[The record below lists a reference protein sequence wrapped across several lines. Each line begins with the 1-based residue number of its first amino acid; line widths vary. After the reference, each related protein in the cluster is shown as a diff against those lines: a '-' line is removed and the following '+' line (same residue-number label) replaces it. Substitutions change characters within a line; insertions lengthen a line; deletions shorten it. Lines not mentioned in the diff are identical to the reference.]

1 MKRQGLGKREHKGM
15 ILKLVEFKDAAE
27 NALYSE
33 AIKVYFNR
41 KITEALL
48 VLFEGL
54 LFLFQLDDTK
64 SKVKLMFRPFN
75 FLDDVQKVIYSEKY
89 EKYLALK
96 LADLRKTEGNRDHL
110 IVELTDREL
119 FADFVME
126 YAEKEEDEVIFEQN
140 EEFSMIADS
149 SPVWFSFEDVE
160 RCNKTRDSKNQFKN
174 QDLTGF
180 LEHKSSLGINI
191 GAIFKMMVS
200 QKANWVQKYFAL
212 QGLKLFIYKDQ
223 KFDKPSQVLELTED
237 LVLKEVRKGDCQGK
251 THVFTLQPSK
261 DKPAEWFSA
270 SSESTLSKWLEAFR
284 AIKNQFQVARQ
295 QERDKL
301 KLAMKKPVVDKSNRI
316 CSGVFERKAAGSDE
330 RIEEE
335 DSEGAEGDDVFDFS
349 GMMDQEL
356 GDAKQKISFYND
368 AITHEPEPV
377 VVEELEAIPVSQ
389 NARRKAFQPKNSIIP
404 EADEEEESAIKF
416 DNEEQKE

>member
-1 MKRQGLGKREHKGM
+1 VEKRAANQYDLLGLQKETHEFYDQIRDIREKSHEETMKRRGLGKREHKGM
-15 ILKLVEFKDAAE
+15 VLKLVEFKDAAE

-54 LFLFQLDDTK
+54 LFLFQLDDSK
-64 SKVKLMFRPFN
+64 SKVTLMFRPFS

-180 LEHKSSLGINI
+180 LEHKASLGINI

-200 QKANWVQKYFAL
+200 QKANWV
-212 QGLKLFIYKDQ
+212 
-223 KFDKPSQVLELTED
+223 
-237 LVLKEVRKGDCQGK
+237 
-251 THVFTLQPSK
+251 
-261 DKPAEWFSA
+261 
-270 SSESTLSKWLEAFR
+270 
-284 AIKNQFQVARQ
+284 
-295 QERDKL
+295 
-301 KLAMKKPVVDKSNRI
+301 
-316 CSGVFERKAAGSDE
+316 
-330 RIEEE
+330 
-335 DSEGAEGDDVFDFS
+335 
-349 GMMDQEL
+349 
-356 GDAKQKISFYND
+356 
-368 AITHEPEPV
+368 
-377 VVEELEAIPVSQ
+377 
-389 NARRKAFQPKNSIIP
+389 
-404 EADEEEESAIKF
+404 
-416 DNEEQKE
+416 

>member
-1 MKRQGLGKREHKGM
+1 
-15 ILKLVEFKDAAE
+15 
-27 NALYSE
+27 
-33 AIKVYFNR
+33 
-41 KITEALL
+41 
-48 VLFEGL
+48 
-54 LFLFQLDDTK
+54 
-64 SKVKLMFRPFN
+64 MFRPFS

-180 LEHKSSLGINI
+180 LEHKASLGINI

-212 QGLKLFIYKDQ
+212 
-223 KFDKPSQVLELTED
+223 
-237 LVLKEVRKGDCQGK
+237 
-251 THVFTLQPSK
+251 
-261 DKPAEWFSA
+261 
-270 SSESTLSKWLEAFR
+270 
-284 AIKNQFQVARQ
+284 
-295 QERDKL
+295 
-301 KLAMKKPVVDKSNRI
+301 
-316 CSGVFERKAAGSDE
+316 
-330 RIEEE
+330 
-335 DSEGAEGDDVFDFS
+335 
-349 GMMDQEL
+349 
-356 GDAKQKISFYND
+356 
-368 AITHEPEPV
+368 
-377 VVEELEAIPVSQ
+377 
-389 NARRKAFQPKNSIIP
+389 
-404 EADEEEESAIKF
+404 
-416 DNEEQKE
+416 